1 MAPTPTGAAWPKAG
15 AATAG
20 RRQLLAHRSLCVGG
34 YFGAVMCHR
43 INRTHPEAYTVRCRL
58 QTYVGMLT
66 NLDRTA
72 ALDGIRA
79 LTILW
84 KALRPTLTEPLRCG
98 VQLACGAEG
107 YGLQGDWA

>member
-1 MAPTPTGAAWPKAG
+1 M
-15 AATAG
+15 
-20 RRQLLAHRSLCVGG
+20 L
-34 YFGAVMCHR
+34 
-43 INRTHPEAYTVRCRL
+43 
-58 QTYVGMLT
+58 GMLT

-84 KALRPTLTEPLRCG
+84 KARRPTLTEPLRCG